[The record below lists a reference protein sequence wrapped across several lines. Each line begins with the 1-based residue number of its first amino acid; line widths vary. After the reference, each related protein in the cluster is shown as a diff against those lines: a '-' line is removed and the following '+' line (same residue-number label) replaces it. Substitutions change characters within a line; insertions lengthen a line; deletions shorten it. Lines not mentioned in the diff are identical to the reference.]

1 MKILNIYIGEQ
12 VLIKYYVIKAFNI
25 ARNPKYDGYIKEVL
39 LRDCWQFFDKYSKL
53 LTPYWNTISN
63 TIDPLFGQNIFF
75 DSQYLRPIEKGFLSL
90 LSLIIVKPPVTI

>member
-39 LRDCWQFFDKYSKL
+39 LRDC
-53 LTPYWNTISN
+53 
-63 TIDPLFGQNIFF
+63 
-75 DSQYLRPIEKGFLSL
+75 
-90 LSLIIVKPPVTI
+90 